1 MNVAAR
7 PSRWIWAAAILVA
20 LIRPY
25 MLINHFVVQTPPTRW
40 LVDLEVYRNA
50 GISNLIGRPVYA
62 AVTAPPQ
69 LLPFT
74 YPPIASIFAIL
85 LALIPFGLAGW
96 LWTLAQ
102 FAVLAALVWWLFRE
116 PAQRCGR
123 WWPLALA
130 GIWTAV
136 GCLQPVGDGIRF
148 GQVDIF
154 LMALVLFDLGERS
167 GRIPRGVLIG
177 LATSIKLTPGI
188 FIVHLLVTRQWRAAA
203 TAAAS
208 AAGFTLA
215 AFLLLPNASF
225 AFWGGALQDPDRLG
239 LNDGTSN
246 QALRGILLRAHWDSS
261 ALWLVLVLIVMV
273 GGLGIARRAHRRGWF
288 WHEAAAVG
296 IVGVLISPVSW
307 IHHFVWVVVALAALL
322 QVRKLLA
329 AAIVWALFTM
339 PLPWWGQ
346 WRLQQGLDFPA
357 SSSGNPGWQL
367 LNDSYGL
374 ISVLLL
380 GVLAWSLPAVRR
392 RAARPDSP
400 REAPSAVLP

>member
-1 MNVAAR
+1 MTAAAR
-7 PSRWIWAAAILVA
+7 PTRWIWAAAIVVA

-25 MLINHFVVQTPPTRW
+25 MLINHFLVQTPPTRW

-50 GISNLIGRPVYA
+50 GISNLIGRPVYE

-74 YPPIASIFAIL
+74 YPPIASIIAIL
-85 LALIPFGLAGW
+85 LALIPFALAGW
-96 LWTLAQ
+96 LWTFAQ
-102 FAVLAALVWWLFRE
+102 FAVLGALVWWLFRE
-116 PAQRCGR
+116 PAQRCGQ
-123 WWPLALA
+123 WWPLVLA

-136 GCLQPVGDGIRF
+136 GCLQPVGDGIKF
-148 GQVDIF
+148 GQVNIF
-154 LMALVLFDLGERS
+154 LMALVLLDLAGRS

-203 TAAAS
+203 TAAGS
-208 AAGFTLA
+208 AAGFSLVS
-215 AFLLLPNASF
+215 FVLLPNASF
-225 AFWGGALQDPDRLG
+225 AFWGGALQDPGRLG

-246 QALRGILLRAHWDSS
+246 QALRGMLLRAHWDST
-261 ALWLVLVLIVMV
+261 ALWLFLVLVVMV
-273 GGLGIARRAHRRGWF
+273 LGLGTARLAYQRGWL

-296 IVGVLISPVSW
+296 LVGVLVSPVSW
-307 IHHFVWVVVALAALL
+307 IHHFVWVMVALAALL

-329 AAIVWALFTM
+329 AAIFWLLFTM

-374 ISVLLL
+374 IAVLLL

-392 RAARPDSP
+392 RVATPDSRP
-400 REAPSAVLP
+400 AERSAVSP